1 MVDSVDGRPY
11 VPPPQAEGRV
21 RTAVSAVAIALL
33 VMGLVGRVTGNWT
46 ISATG
51 LLLYALVGFGSA
63 AMMALGQNGWSLVT
77 LGPSFSVGFI
87 LGVGV
92 LLVDTGIWGIGPT
105 LFWVVV
111 TLTACVHVTAIVVE
125 WVNHRR
131 SVTPLARS
139 VAGDQRPAR
148 WVAIVVIGSTI
159 VALILCLVSALAI
172 RHLDPGMAGLLG
184 AISPAWYV
192 GLGLLVIAIVV
203 GQRGTSVL
211 AGMPVVMLQLVITG
225 TTAIVFDDPRY
236 AWTGK
241 QLGVTSYMLLH
252 GSTNSSIDIYQ
263 AWPGLFSGVAWLLRM
278 SHLATPLGVA
288 KFWPLVIDLATLLAS
303 FELSRRVLRDPRRA
317 WLAASLFILGYT
329 INDSDYFSPQSAAY
343 LLSIAT
349 FAIVFRHRDDRSR
362 MTRVDWV
369 MLSVLSVATT
379 VTHQLS
385 PYMVTLALL
394 VLVLFKMART
404 DWAPAIY
411 LAPAV
416 AWALVNFSYV
426 RSNVS
431 LTGFLHF
438 LTNFVTPGIANGGP
452 SPGELANVVRYCQGG
467 SALLLGFVALGA
479 LLRHRTKLNV
489 VLAVCAASGGALLVA
504 NAYGNEAAFRVV
516 LFALPWLVILASNL
530 DFRSRALS
538 TGFWLIAMLA
548 MTATYLVADMGLDYV
563 YVVRPGDLQAMQKFE
578 DSAPVGSTLIVVGY
592 YASAPVMSTG
602 RYNLVN
608 ETTYSMVQGFTKASA
623 ESGAVSFAQFMSKLG
638 ALHGA
643 IPSQSSQAGPSY
655 YVLTGAQPA
664 AGLVAYNYATLK
676 QYQAFAA
683 QFTTSPLWE
692 TVLRTPTTRL
702 YRLRPLPKA

>member
-1 MVDSVDGRPY
+1 MVDSMESRPY
-11 VPPPQAEGRV
+11 VPLLRAEGRV

-33 VMGLVGRVTGNWT
+33 VIGLAGRLTGNSS
-46 ISATG
+46 IGATG
-51 LLLYALVGFGSA
+51 LLLYSLLGFGSA
-63 AMMALGQNGWSLVT
+63 AMMALGQSGWRLVT
-77 LGPSFSVGFI
+77 LGPALSVGFV

-92 LLVDTGIWGIGPT
+92 LLVDTGIWVIGPT

-111 TLTACVHVTAIVVE
+111 ILTATVHLKLLVAE
-125 WVNHRR
+125 RVNYRR
-131 SVTPLARS
+131 SVTRLSWSAE
-139 VAGDQRPAR
+139 GDQGPAR
-148 WVAIVVIGSTI
+148 WMVVVVIGST
-159 VALILCLVSALAI
+159 VGALILCLVSALAI
-172 RHLDPGMAGLLG
+172 RHLNPGMGGLLA

-203 GQRGTSVL
+203 GQRGTSIL
-211 AGMPVVMLQLVITG
+211 AGTPVVMLQLVITG

-252 GSTNSSIDIYQ
+252 GSANSSIDIYQ
-263 AWPGLFSGVAWLLRM
+263 AWPGLFSGVAWLLRV
-278 SHLATPLGVA
+278 SNLATPLGVA
-288 KFWPLVIDLATLLAS
+288 RFWPVVIDLATLLAS

-317 WLAASLFILGYT
+317 WLASSLFVLGYT

-349 FAIVFRHRDDRSR
+349 FAIVFRHRDDRSP

-369 MLSVLSVATT
+369 MLSVLSVAIT

-394 VLVLFKMART
+394 VLVLFKMAKT

-416 AWALVNFSYV
+416 TWALVNFSYV

-452 SPGELANVVRYCQGG
+452 APGELANIVRYCQGG
-467 SALLLGFVALGA
+467 SALILGFVALGA

-504 NAYGNEAAFRVV
+504 NSYGNEAAFRVV
-516 LFALPWLVILASNL
+516 LFALPWLVIMGSTL
-530 DFRSRALS
+530 DFRLRTLS
-538 TGFWLIAMLA
+538 IGFWLGVLLA

-563 YVVRPGDLQAMQKFE
+563 YVIRPGDLQAIQTFE
-578 DSAPVGSTLIVVGY
+578 NSAPVGSTLIIAGY

-602 RYNLVN
+602 RYNMVH
-608 ETTYSMVQGFTKASA
+608 ETTYSTVQGFTKASA
-623 ESGAVSFAQFMSKLG
+623 ESGAVSFDQFMSKLG

-643 IPSQSSQAGPSY
+643 IPSQSSQSSPSY
-655 YVLTGAQPA
+655 YVMTGAQPA
-664 AGLVAYNYATLK
+664 AGLVAYNFATLK

-683 QFTTSPLWE
+683 QFAISPLWE
-692 TVLRTPTTRL
+692 TVLQTSTARL
-702 YRLRPLPKA
+702 YRLRTLSKG